1 MSSAYLRLGLV
12 GQGIGHSLSPRLQDR
27 LLQCAG
33 IQGEYRLYDLADCTD
48 PLDLLRR
55 GDLDGLNVTTPFKR
69 QAAAAC
75 SPALDFP
82 VNTLRASDGALQGWS
97 SDGPGFVDA
106 ATALFGDLAGATVL
120 VLGTGG
126 AAESLLP
133 SLGQAGADVRLW
145 GRNHLSAQEL
155 AVRGGCALWAEAPGA
170 LPQLVVHAS
179 RWGHGQVA
187 AAAASEVQAWR
198 RFPWAAWSAA
208 GTTVIDLVYSAAGP
222 TWFEALAM
230 DCQVQVVTGFGRAML
245 AAQAARSFGW
255 WSGTAV
261 PWQEIASEINAPVGK

>member
-1 MSSAYLRLGLV
+1 LSGAALRLGLV
-12 GQGIGHSLSPRLQDR
+12 GQGIGHSLSPRLHRR

-33 IQGEYRLYDLADCTD
+33 IQGEYLLFDLHDCAG
-48 PLDLLRR
+48 PLDLVRR
-55 GDLDGLNVTTPFKR
+55 GELDGLNVTTPFKR
-69 QAAAAC
+69 EAAAAC
-75 SPALDFP
+75 SPALAFP
-82 VNTLRASDGALQGWS
+82 VNTLRAVGGALQGWS

-106 ATALFGDLAGATVL
+106 ASALCGDLRGARVL
-120 VLGTGG
+120 LLGTGG

-133 SLGQAGADVRLW
+133 SLVQAGADVRLW
-145 GRNHLSAQEL
+145 GRNHQSAQEL
-155 AVRGGCALWAEAPGA
+155 AVRGGCLLWAEAPGEM
-170 LPQLVVHAS
+170 PQLVVHAS
-179 RWGHGQVA
+179 RWGHGQA
-187 AAAASEVQAWR
+187 GAPPLSEAQAWR
-198 RFPWAAWSAA
+198 SFPWAAWSAA

-230 DCQVQVVTGFGRAML
+230 DCQVRVAAGFGRAML

>member
-12 GQGIGHSLSPRLQDR
+12 GQGIGHSLSPRLHAR

-33 IQGEYRLYDLADCTD
+33 IQGEYRLYDLDDCSG
-48 PLDLLRR
+48 PLEFLRC
-55 GDLDGLNVTTPFKR
+55 GELDGLNVTTPFKR
-69 QAAAAC
+69 HAALAC
-75 SPALDFP
+75 SPALGFP
-82 VNTLRASDGALQGWS
+82 VNTLRARDGALQGWS

-106 ATALFGDLAGATVL
+106 ATSLWGDLAGATVL
-120 VLGTGG
+120 LLGTGG

-155 AVRGGCALWAEAPGA
+155 AVRGGCALWAEAPSE

-179 RWGHGQVA
+179 RWGHGQEGMA
-187 AAAASEVQAWR
+187 PASEAQAWSG
-198 RFPWAAWSAA
+198 FPWAAWSAA
-208 GTTVIDLVYSAAGP
+208 GTAVIDLVYSAAGP
-222 TWFEALAM
+222 TWFEALAI
-230 DCQVQVVTGFGRAML
+230 DRQVRVVAGFGRAML

-255 WSGTAV
+255 WGGIAV
-261 PWQEIASEINAPVGK
+261 PWQEIASEINAPVGR